1 MDELCAGTVS
11 PEMLTLKGVSKV
23 FGQGGG
29 YTGESSEGD
38 AAWEGCLW
46 VCLSVSPPLQINPSP
61 GGDQCCLFGL
71 LWWFPAAGRAGVL
84 QVPPGLSGMCRA
96 LGALCPLA
104 WLFPVCPGG
113 VRHLQQCLCPGL
125 DGKEH
130 LSIPGIPLRVEL
142 NAASV

>member
-61 GGDQCCLFGL
+61 GGDQCFYLGCCGGSLQQAGL
-71 LWWFPAAGRAGVL
+71 GFCRV
-84 QVPPGLSGMCRA
+84 LSGMCRA
-96 LGALCPLA
+96 LGAFCPLA

>member
-84 QVPPGLSGMCRA
+84 QGSARDVQGTGCSLSLGLAVPSVPRWGEAPPAVFVPRA
-96 LGALCPLA
+96 GWEGAFIHS
-104 WLFPVCPGG
+104 W
-113 VRHLQQCLCPGL
+113 
-125 DGKEH
+125 DSSE
-130 LSIPGIPLRVEL
+130 S
-142 NAASV
+142 

>member
-23 FGQGGG
+23 FEWGGG

-38 AAWEGCLW
+38 AAWKGCLW
-46 VCLSVSPPLQINPSP
+46 VCLSVSPPLQINPPP

-71 LWWFPAAGRAGVL
+71 LWWFPAAGRAGVPAGAPRDVQRHWVL
-84 QVPPGLSGMCRA
+84 SVPW
-96 LGALCPLA
+96 LGCSQ
-104 WLFPVCPGG
+104 CPGG
-113 VRHLQQCLCPGL
+113 MRHLQQCLCPGL